1 MSSDS
6 VRLELE
12 LKCYEVSGK
21 RALGAWTGCCWESYG
36 LSSFRFPIAALR
48 HLETCFLP
56 VPWEDRAVFFWQ
68 LCHSMHSDVC
78 EFWGLMCKEIG
89 APQVSL
95 WTPRWQKNNAHYRKP
110 GVSCKCKTLHLQ
122 QPRPVP
128 YCRVRQTKRHGW
140 GFPLE
145 CTHWLVYISLF
156 DPLFL
161 IREVQRHRG
170 WVDWSSLP
178 P

>member
-95 WTPRWQKNNAHYRKP
+95 WTPRWQKTMHITGNLGFLVSVKP
-110 GVSCKCKTLHLQ
+110 CICNSLDQSPTVESDRQETWVGISIGVYTLTCIH
-122 QPRPVP
+122 
-128 YCRVRQTKRHGW
+128 
-140 GFPLE
+140 
-145 CTHWLVYISLF
+145 
-156 DPLFL
+156 
-161 IREVQRHRG
+161 
-170 WVDWSSLP
+170 
-178 P
+178 